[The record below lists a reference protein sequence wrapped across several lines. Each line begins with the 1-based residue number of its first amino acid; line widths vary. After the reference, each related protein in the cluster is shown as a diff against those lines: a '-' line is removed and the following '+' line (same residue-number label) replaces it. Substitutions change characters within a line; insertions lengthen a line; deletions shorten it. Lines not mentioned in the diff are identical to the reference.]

1 MQPATQ
7 KPTEGPGDVTPQ
19 ETPVDRSR
27 KVWTLLRGGFGGL
40 TRAVQRAW
48 EGFFDRRVPM
58 MAAGLAFYFL
68 LGLIPFLFI
77 VAAVSGYFL
86 KNNPGIYQQVTATV
100 LELLPPDIGEKLL
113 AQIQG
118 AAANWQGFGA
128 LGLVTMV
135 LVAMGLFDA
144 LDEGINAVMG
154 TKKKVGFLA
163 GRVISFAYVVG
174 AITFFSVAAAAG
186 YSLNLFAAL
195 PFFQEHPALV
205 SFFGRYFSEWVFA
218 IFLLAL
224 YLALPVKTPRF
235 VHAVVIALAVTGA
248 WTGLQKLG
256 TFITAGIVR
265 RQAIYGALAGAAM
278 FLTWMYVLAL
288 LILLGARIL
297 DFWHGT
303 AGLVT
308 RDSKPKQNI

>member
-1 MQPATQ
+1 M
-7 KPTEGPGDVTPQ
+7 TPHG
-19 ETPVDRSR
+19 TPIERSR
-27 KVWTLLRGGFGGL
+27 RLWMMVRNAFNGL
-40 TRAVQRAW
+40 ARAVQRAW
-48 EGFFDRRVPM
+48 DGFFDRRVPM

-77 VAAVSGYFL
+77 IAATTGYFL
-86 KNNPGIYQQVTATV
+86 KNNPGIYQQVSVTV
-100 LELLPPDIGEKLL
+100 LELLPPGIGEKILS
-113 AQIQG
+113 QIQG
-118 AAANWQGFGA
+118 AATNWQGFGA

-154 TKKKVGFLA
+154 TKKKVGFLT

-186 YSLNLFAAL
+186 YTLDLFGEL

-218 IFLLAL
+218 VFLLVL
-224 YLALPVKTPRF
+224 YLTLPVKTPRF
-235 VHAVVIALAVTGA
+235 FHAVVIALAVTGA
-248 WTGLQKLG
+248 WAGLQKLG

-265 RQAIYGALAGAAM
+265 RQAIYGALAGAAV

-297 DFWHGT
+297 DFWHRT
-303 AGLVT
+303 AEVAQPEAG
-308 RDSKPKQNI
+308 KKQHI

>member
-1 MQPATQ
+1 MTL
-7 KPTEGPGDVTPQ
+7 K
-19 ETPVDRSR
+19 ETPAQRTRRLGALV
-27 KVWTLLRGGFGGL
+27 RGGFNGL
-40 TRAVQRAW
+40 ARAIQRAW
-48 EGFFDRRVPM
+48 DGFFDRRVPM

-77 VAAVSGYFL
+77 IAATTGYFL

-100 LELLPPDIGEKLL
+100 LELLPPGIGEKLL
-113 AQIQG
+113 VQIQG
-118 AAANWQGFGA
+118 AATNWQGFGA
-128 LGLVTMV
+128 LGLITMV

-154 TKKKVGFLA
+154 TKKKVGFLT

-186 YSLNLFAAL
+186 YSLNLFSEL
-195 PFFQEHPALV
+195 PYFQEHPALV

-224 YLALPVKTPRF
+224 YLTLPVKTPRF
-235 VHAVVIALAVTGA
+235 FHAIVIALAVTGA

-265 RQAIYGALAGAAM
+265 RQAIYGALAGAAV

-297 DFWHGT
+297 DFWHRT
-303 AGLVT
+303 ARMDTQDL
-308 RDSKPKQNI
+308 KKAQHM